1 MPDNRDAITRE
12 AASLTETGHR
22 LSEASAK
29 TMHCTAEAETD
40 TLRLM
45 SPTDR
50 ATHNRFSLSTFALCF
65 ALASVVAY
73 FSHIVTFENV
83 AQSAFNQRAVLLGE
97 PFHFG
102 EEIKVIEPYY
112 NRIIFP
118 YILKLFDYIIPSQSG
133 LEAFLMVRSLTI
145 FGCFLVVARTVLL
158 RVTQEQQTLFLYAF
172 TFTILATLNH
182 PFVNPS
188 DIFDL
193 TFCFFMFLYI
203 HERQFYKALFIALLT
218 SFNRETGAF
227 GAILYLCV
235 WFGEDFLPVLLV
247 RVASLATLPYITAI
261 LVRRIYVNTDNTFA
275 QTGQWV
281 IGFRDNWN
289 NFVNVVH
296 NVVQSP
302 SNNTGYNAWPLLLF
316 IMLIPP
322 ALLLFR
328 HKQTLSTNLRI
339 VLAFLAIFSITNIF
353 GIISEVRIF
362 LPLSALLLSGA
373 IVARRPDADLP
384 RI

>member
-1 MPDNRDAITRE
+1 
-12 AASLTETGHR
+12 
-22 LSEASAK
+22 
-29 TMHCTAEAETD
+29 
-40 TLRLM
+40 M

-50 ATHNRFSLSTFALCF
+50 ATHNWLSLSTFALCF
-65 ALASVVAY
+65 ASASLVAY
-73 FSHIVTFENV
+73 FSHIVTFENA
-83 AQSAFNQRAVLLGE
+83 AQSAINQRAILLGE

-102 EEIKVIEPYY
+102 EENKIIEPFY
-112 NRIIFP
+112 NRILFP
-118 YILKLFDYIIPSQSG
+118 YILELFDYIIPSQSG
-133 LEAFLMVRSLTI
+133 LRAFLLARSLTI
-145 FGCFLVVARTVLL
+145 FGCFLIVARAVSL
-158 RVTQEQQTLFLYAF
+158 RVTHDQQTLFLYAF
-172 TFTILATLNH
+172 TFSLLATLNH
-182 PFVNPS
+182 PFVHPT

-235 WFGEDFLPVLLV
+235 SIGKDFLPVLLV

-261 LVRRIYVNTDNTFA
+261 LVRRIYIHTDNTFA

-281 IGFRDNWN
+281 TGFRGNWN
-289 NFVNVVH
+289 NFVNS
-296 NVVQSP
+296 VQTPSP
-302 SNNTGYNAWPLLLF
+302 NAWPLLLF

-328 HKQTLSTNLRI
+328 QKQTLSTNLRI
-339 VLAFLAIFSITNIF
+339 VSAFLAVFAITNIF
-353 GIISEVRIF
+353 GSVSEVRIF

-373 IVARRPDADLP
+373 IVAYRPNANLSP
-384 RI
+384 ESK